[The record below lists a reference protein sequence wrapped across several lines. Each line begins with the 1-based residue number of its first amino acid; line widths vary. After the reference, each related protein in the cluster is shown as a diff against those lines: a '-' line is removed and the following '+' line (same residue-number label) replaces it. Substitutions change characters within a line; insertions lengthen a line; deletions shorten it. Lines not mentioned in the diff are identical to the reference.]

1 MKKSRLER
9 THSLRFLLVR
19 AIVTVVLV
27 VIVLL
32 GLRVEGIT
40 VIERDVPVQIVEDI
54 AERSCCADGACGGAV
69 LKERLEIRWN
79 ELGSGVFFTI
89 LEQVKYNFKIIL
101 I

>member
-54 AERSCCADGACGGAV
+54 AREAAV
-69 LKERLEIRWN
+69 QTEPVEAL
-79 ELGSGVFFTI
+79 S
-89 LEQVKYNFKIIL
+89 
-101 I
+101 

>member
-1 MKKSRLER
+1 MKKSRLEL

-32 GLRVEGIT
+32 GLRMEGIT

-54 AERSCCADGACGGAV
+54 AREAAV
-69 LKERLEIRWN
+69 QTEPVEAL
-79 ELGSGVFFTI
+79 S
-89 LEQVKYNFKIIL
+89 
-101 I
+101 